1 MFSSIRRSETGA
13 AFVKVDAPLRP
24 GPAKVKPRRARLV
37 SPRGCAYAHGPGETR
52 VTDKA
57 LQRTGR
63 AMLIA
68 IVVVAIGIRAAFA
81 TQTVVYHAD
90 EVWQYLEPAYGLVTG
105 RWVQAWE
112 FHEGIRGWFV
122 PVLLAGPI
130 ALGHALA
137 PESSLHLVLVRMV
150 LALAALGVPLAW
162 YDLARP
168 AGRGPALVAGWVG
181 AIWCEC
187 VYFAPRTGAEGLAL
201 TVLFPAI
208 ALAARVRQR
217 EAPRWMTL
225 ALGLLLA
232 LGVIVRF
239 QYLPAIGLVAL
250 WAIVPDWRRVLPRLI
265 AGGLMGLGIGA
276 LCDALAGHAPLVW
289 IWNSVRTN
297 LVEGRS
303 EMFGTQPPQWLIL
316 TQLHAWGWAS
326 VLIVPAALWGARRR
340 PVLLAAALAIYAAH
354 SAIAHKEYRF
364 VLLGGTLLVMLAAI
378 GSAEAIEA
386 LARRQRRPAAPW
398 LGLLALVW
406 TAASLAMA
414 TGPFFRD
421 LWVQGDMPFGAQ
433 IVAGEQPGV
442 CGVAAYQAHAH
453 PLFAASFINRPVPL
467 LLFDGPE
474 APLEAAAMRSRFNV
488 VMASRLA
495 GATLPA
501 DYRLVE
507 CHHQE
512 ELPEEDQDACL
523 FVRPGSCRGAVGDF
537 AYQPAMERR
546 GK

>member
-1 MFSSIRRSETGA
+1 MTEQASRRHA
-13 AFVKVDAPLRP
+13 QAP
-24 GPAKVKPRRARLV
+24 
-37 SPRGCAYAHGPGETR
+37 
-52 VTDKA
+52 
-57 LQRTGR
+57 
-63 AMLIA
+63 LIA
-68 IVVVAIGIRAAFA
+68 ILCLAAALRLGFA

-112 FHEGIRGWFV
+112 FHDGIRGWFV

-130 ALGHALA
+130 ALGHQLS
-137 PESSLHLVLVRMV
+137 PETSLHLTLVRMA
-150 LALAALGVPLAW
+150 LGLAALGVPLAW

-168 AGRGPALVAGWVG
+168 SGRGVALVAAFVG

-208 ALAARVRQR
+208 ALAQRVRHNPASRQTV
-217 EAPRWMTL
+217 A

-232 LGVIVRF
+232 FAFLIRF
-239 QYLPAIGLVAL
+239 QYAPAIGLIAL
-250 WAIVPDWRRVLPRLI
+250 WALAPDWRRVFPTLI
-265 AGGLMGLGIGA
+265 AGGLLGLGIGA
-276 LCDALAGHAPLVW
+276 LCDVATGHPPLVW
-289 IWNSVRTN
+289 MWASFRTN

-303 EMFGTQPPQWLIL
+303 EMFGTQPPLWLVH
-316 TQLHAWGWAS
+316 TQLRAWGLAS
-326 VLIVPAALWGARRR
+326 LLIVPAALWGARRR
-340 PVLLAAALAIYAAH
+340 AMLLGAALVVIALH

-364 VLLGGTLLVMLAAI
+364 TLFAATTLVMLAAI
-378 GSAEAIEA
+378 GSAEALAA
-386 LARRQRRPAAPW
+386 LARRGGKPAAP
-398 LGLLALVW
+398 LLVLLALLW
-406 TAASLAMA
+406 AGASAAMA

-433 IVAGEQPGV
+433 IAAGETPGA
-442 CGVAAYQAHAH
+442 CGIAAYQAHAH
-453 PLFAASFINRPVPL
+453 PLFAASFLNRPVPL

-474 APLEAAAMRSRFNV
+474 APLEAAAMRARFNV
-488 VMASRLA
+488 VMASREA
-495 GATLPA
+495 GETLPP
-501 DYRLVE
+501 DYRLIE

-512 ELPEEDQDACL
+512 DLAPQDQDACL
-523 FVRPGSCRGAVGDF
+523 FVRPGPCHGTVGDF